1 MSGVSWYAP
10 ASTQVAAIQAVVH
23 STPFI
28 TRYVGTPAT
37 IHTARKPAAKR
48 QAPQADPCAAR
59 IIGRSTVGI
68 IMATDIATHIVAKE
82 RDGRV
87 IAHDREDHPAGQ
99 DQDGTRQQDAR
110 ADARGCEQ
118 DGLRHVRRVGPRR

>member
-23 STPFI
+23 STPFM
-28 TRYVGTPAT
+28 TRYAGHPGDDP
-37 IHTARKPAAKR
+37 HRDEARRESP
-48 QAPQADPCAAR
+48 APQADPCAAR

-82 RDGRV
+82 
-87 IAHDREDHPAGQ
+87 
-99 DQDGTRQQDAR
+99 GTDT
-110 ADARGCEQ
+110 
-118 DGLRHVRRVGPRR
+118 